1 MLKTGVSPFCSYVL
15 WVGSLPNSCTKSCS
29 LLSGALYC
37 FITSTG
43 YGTVLPFVLR
53 PLSTKSGPRVTGNRD
68 LTMISSYYWQTLSRS
83 NELPPQHK
91 SWSLSLSYPSWVHS
105 ESVRVMLQKGDQ
117 YQTCRK
123 PSHKTREQNDVN
135 TALFLFEPLQRSQL
149 SHVTKGEIA
158 ETQPERRKPFKL
170 QCLNAFLL

>member
-15 WVGSLPNSCTKSCS
+15 RVGSLPNSCTKNCS

-43 YGTVLPFVLR
+43 YGTFLPFVLR
-53 PLSTKSGPRVTGNRD
+53 PLQNQDPESLGTGISPWLVHTTGKPFPDPMNCLPSTNPDPLVC
-68 LTMISSYYWQTLSRS
+68 
-83 NELPPQHK
+83 P
-91 SWSLSLSYPSWVHS
+91 YPSWVHS
-105 ESVRVMLQKGDQ
+105 ESVCVMLQKGDQ

-135 TALFLFEPLQRSQL
+135 TALFLFEPLQISQL